1 MSTVRA
7 DRAVWREPMILE
19 DKNNVLQSHDTASS
33 VYCDHGTSIQNL
45 DQPLILYPA
54 RRRALDGL
62 NQRFKFLIL
71 PYLFCCLGLQIHHLQ
86 EWWRTPF
93 LLLLFASVYVGM
105 RRRHTQAVHP
115 IAQMSSEGLGIHS
128 LHMDMFIP
136 WSEIKEVRVYGCFI
150 RMVGI
155 VPKDA
160 TKTFAHG
167 TVITQ
172 IKAWINAFLVPLYR
186 LFGIFMAPLNILE
199 SELPL
204 SAESVTEQIN
214 LRIGHAHGLSQVTQ
228 IDNPTLEL
236 PEF

>member
-1 MSTVRA
+1 M
-7 DRAVWREPMILE
+7 EPMAEE
-19 DKNNVLQSHDTASS
+19 DKNQVLQSHDAASS

-54 RRRALDGL
+54 RHRALAGL

-71 PYLFCCLGLQIHHLQ
+71 PYLFCCLVLQIHHLQ

-93 LLLLFASVYVGM
+93 LLVLFASVYVSL
-105 RRRHTQAVHP
+105 RRRQTQAVRP
-115 IAQMSSEGLGIHS
+115 IAEMSSEGLGIHS

-160 TKTFAHG
+160 RKTFAHG

-186 LFGIFMAPLNILE
+186 LFGVFVAPLNILE

-204 SAESVTEQIN
+204 SAEEVTEQIN
-214 LRIGHAHGLSQVTQ
+214 LRRVRALGLKQLTQ
-228 IDNPTLEL
+228 IDNPKLEL
-236 PEF
+236 RNSDC